1 MSKGQDHSAD
11 ENLPDPPK
19 IKDDPVS
26 PDPPAPVVPLAVKPD
41 VRGVL
46 RELTAIVA
54 ALVSAVPSGHSLG
67 VRIDA
72 LRADMEKL

>member
-11 ENLPDPPK
+11 EKLPDPPK
-19 IKDDPVS
+19 IKDDP
-26 PDPPAPVVPLAVKPD
+26 APVIPLPVKPD
-41 VRGVL
+41 VRSVL

-54 ALVSAVPSGHSLG
+54 ALVSAVPSGHSLS
-67 VRIDA
+67 VRVDA